1 MLAILLVCAAP
12 VIASYL
18 AYYVF
23 RPEGRTNYGALIT
36 PLRSVESLGGVTPE
50 GERLTLGQ
58 LQGRWVM
65 VTVDSGA
72 CAKACEDKLYAMRQ
86 VRLTTGKDRDRIERL
101 LLVDDA
107 AALPE
112 RIRRDYEGML
122 VARLAPGTA
131 ASTLPAPAGGDVADH
146 IFIVDPLGNLV
157 MRFPKN
163 ADPNRMKKD
172 IARLLRASRIG

>member
-23 RPEGRTNYGALIT
+23 RPEGRTNYGALLT

-50 GERLTLGQ
+50 GEKFTLGQ
-58 LQGRWVM
+58 LEGRWVM

-72 CAKACEDKLYAMRQ
+72 CAKACEDKLYSMRQ
-86 VRLTTGKDRDRIERL
+86 VRLTTGKDRDRIERV
-101 LLVDDA
+101 LLVGDD

-112 RIRRDYEGML
+112 RIRKDYEGML

-131 ASTLPAPAGGDVADH
+131 ASALPAATGGDVSDH